1 MLKPTRFLKII
12 SLFLIFLSEALAIHP
27 ANTLSAVDYA
37 LSELLKAGW
46 RKEAAQS
53 VVSVNSAWFTI
64 LKQEHENDFYYQ
76 INLLKQL
83 EHSIIISRFLRKHPE
98 TAGLLALSD
107 NPILLVKMLNK
118 QDCYNAIS
126 SFYAIHTTP
135 KDVQLLTEALE
146 NHRAL
151 MCQLAERGILGAATV
166 FIFPRHTK
174 GAKEYDAWLEK
185 VFEKYLW
192 HSDEKLAQ
200 IIGFLI
206 ENGQSIRQ
214 RLDQNHDFYKRFRQE
229 LWPTLMRVV
238 EKNGV
243 FELFAN
249 EPHIWDLLA
258 LKEGEILLNKWGL
271 AQNSLLFGES
281 SYLAA
286 LHPII
291 IQILLQGDDKMA
303 EALFRYKDEPLFHN
317 LISRPLSANTQA
329 ELVNKLESMCP
340 NYPKQVCPELPYHL
354 RYLASIS
361 DNVALAEELGLLESG
376 LITWIP
382 FYNSYYAIKKM
393 IQGRNITSDDMLN
406 MGIDALVFVP
416 ASFFAG
422 PFGVQP
428 LAQEIVVSIG
438 FEAISFTP
446 YPYHLV
452 KPLGTFVILT
462 GNETSKMLTEKKEM
476 AKRLGLQQE
485 NMIPTAT
492 EQVIAF
498 MKQSKEIFNQ
508 QLGPERISY
517 DVTKPLLFL
526 HQKTGNKMNVI
537 EFEASVF
544 MRNDAKVVMNP
555 ARGLSE
561 AFFRETAERALFA
574 QTTRQ
579 QEVSAW
585 QQNISAWWLM
595 NAAVAP

>member
-1 MLKPTRFLKII
+1 MPTVFLKII
-12 SLFLIFLSEALAIHP
+12 SLFLIFLSEALAAH
-27 ANTLSAVDYA
+27 NTAVDYA

-53 VVSVNSAWFTI
+53 VVTVNSAWFTI

-107 NPILLVKMLNK
+107 NPILLIKILNK

-126 SFYAIHTTP
+126 SFYAIHTT
-135 KDVQLLTEALE
+135 DVQLLTEALE

-151 MCQLAERGILGAATV
+151 LCQLAERGILGAASV

-214 RLDQNHDFYKRFRQE
+214 RLEQDHDFYKRFRQE

-249 EPHIWDLLA
+249 APHIWDLLA

-271 AQNSLLFGES
+271 AQNSLLFGDS
-281 SYLAA
+281 RYLAA

-291 IQILLQGDDKMA
+291 IQILLQGDEKMV

-317 LISRPLSANTQA
+317 LIRRPLSAKTQA
-329 ELVNKLESMCP
+329 ALVNNLESMCP
-340 NYPKQVCPELPYHL
+340 NYPEQVCPELPYHL

-361 DNVALAEELGLLESG
+361 DNVALAEEVGALESG

-382 FYNSYYAIKKM
+382 FHGSYYAIKKM
-393 IQGRNITSDDMLN
+393 VQGREITSDDMLN

-422 PFGVQP
+422 PFAGGVQP

-438 FEAISFTP
+438 LQAISFTP

-452 KPLGTFVILT
+452 KPLGTFMIRT
-462 GNETSKMLTEKKEM
+462 GNETSKMLTQKKEL
-476 AKRLGLQQE
+476 AEKLGLQE
-485 NMIPTAT
+485 KNRIPTAT
-492 EQVIAF
+492 EQVRAF
-498 MKQSKEIFNQ
+498 MKQSQEIFNQ
-508 QLGPERISY
+508 QPERISY

-526 HQKTGNKMNVI
+526 YTGNLI

-544 MRNDAKVVMNP
+544 MRHDAKVVMNP

-561 AFFRETAERALFA
+561 SFFRETAERALSA
-574 QTTRQ
+574 QRRRQ